1 MLNKFKESSHLNS
14 EILRQEIAI
23 SQEIVDSKEFNDL
36 ISYYEKYFVNCKVDE
51 YSVVIGDY
59 FYGHGQLLSDR
70 FGDNINLVCDDM
82 KFTDYFAK
90 SVIERPLPLSRERIE
105 LFGKNISKEEK
116 MKLALHDIMWAARVY
131 AELMMLKKL
140 AQFNV

>member
-14 EILRQEIAI
+14 EILKQEITI
-23 SQEIVDSKEFNDL
+23 SQVIVDSKEFNDL
-36 ISYYEKYFVNCKVDE
+36 ISYYEKYFGNCNKVDD
-51 YSVVIGDY
+51 YNVVIGDF
-59 FYGHGQLLSDR
+59 FYGHCQLLADR
-70 FGDNINLVCDDM
+70 FGENLNLVCDG

-90 SVIERPLPLSRERIE
+90 SVIERSLPVTRERIE
-105 LFGKNISKEEK
+105 LFGRNISKEEK